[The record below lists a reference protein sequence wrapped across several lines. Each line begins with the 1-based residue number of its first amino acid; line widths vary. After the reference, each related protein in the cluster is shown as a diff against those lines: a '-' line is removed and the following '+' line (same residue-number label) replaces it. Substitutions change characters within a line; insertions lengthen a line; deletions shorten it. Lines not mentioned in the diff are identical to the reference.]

1 MDALQIRKSK
11 MFKLNDE
18 IQYKMESI
26 INEIVIGVVNLH
38 NEDIDLN
45 NDKSMFNVFYN
56 VYNNISNDLIQVF
69 RNKYFNSIMDQDE
82 LQKYVKSYRVDL
94 LRLEVSRGIVNRVNS
109 TTNKINFMILVSID
123 IFIHLNKE
131 LILDSFKS
139 LYSNVNLK

>member
-11 MFKLNDE
+11 MFKLNGE

-26 INEIVIGVVNLH
+26 INEMVIGVINLH
-38 NEDIDLN
+38 NDDIDLN
-45 NDKSMFNVFYN
+45 NDKSMFNIFYN
-56 VYNNISNDLIQVF
+56 VYNNISNDLIPVL
-69 RNKYFNSIMDQDE
+69 RNKYFNSMMDQHE

-94 LRLEVSRGIVNRVNS
+94 LRLEGSRGIVNRVNS

-123 IFIHLNKE
+123 IFIHLNQE
-131 LILDSFKS
+131 LILDSFRS

>member
-1 MDALQIRKSK
+1 
-11 MFKLNDE
+11 
-18 IQYKMESI
+18 MESI
-26 INEIVIGVVNLH
+26 INEIVIGVINLH

-69 RNKYFNSIMDQDE
+69 RNKYVNSIMDQDE

-94 LRLEVSRGIVNRVNS
+94 LRLEVSREIVNRVNS

-131 LILDSFKS
+131 LILDSFRS

>member
-1 MDALQIRKSK
+1 MDSLQIRKSK

-26 INEIVIGVVNLH
+26 INEIVIGVINLH

-94 LRLEVSRGIVNRVNS
+94 LRLEVSREIVNRVNS

-131 LILDSFKS
+131 LILDSFRS